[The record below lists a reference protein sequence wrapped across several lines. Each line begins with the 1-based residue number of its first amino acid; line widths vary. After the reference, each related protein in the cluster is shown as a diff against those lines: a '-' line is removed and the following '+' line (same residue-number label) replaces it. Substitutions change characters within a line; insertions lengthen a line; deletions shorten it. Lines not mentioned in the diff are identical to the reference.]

1 MEERAVAAAV
11 AACVGAAALADPAAQ
26 AASGSIVYRK
36 AGRLW
41 VAGPDGKR
49 ARAIPRTRGME
60 NPSQDDRGLI
70 VAQRGTMLHRVDRRG
85 RARNRPFT
93 TPFRTSSLL
102 PAVKGP
108 FWPEVSPD
116 GRHIAYT
123 YSLTASSFD
132 PACSCYRV
140 TPSLNTTFTRADRPT
155 QDPAPSLGLSR
166 RYSKASWIDNRR
178 VLMTTESLY
187 DFAGNVLDPVAI
199 DTLGGGRDSYARWFA
214 ECLGCESLQTLEL
227 YPLDEGEM
235 ARTGDRMAFVAGPL
249 NSRQPGSELFLYPL
263 PPGTP
268 PAIPQ
273 HFCRVTGPN
282 GRFSSPTWSPDGRSL
297 AWADARGIWIGEVGD
312 LSGETCQVTRRLAI
326 PGGTSPDW
334 GRARR

>member
-1 MEERAVAAAV
+1 MGAQEWRSGAVAAAV
-11 AACVGAAALADPAAQ
+11 AACVGAAALAAPAAQ

-155 QDPAPSLGLSR
+155 
-166 RYSKASWIDNRR
+166 
-178 VLMTTESLY
+178 
-187 DFAGNVLDPVAI
+187 
-199 DTLGGGRDSYARWFA
+199 
-214 ECLGCESLQTLEL
+214 
-227 YPLDEGEM
+227 
-235 ARTGDRMAFVAGPL
+235 
-249 NSRQPGSELFLYPL
+249 
-263 PPGTP
+263 
-268 PAIPQ
+268 
-273 HFCRVTGPN
+273 
-282 GRFSSPTWSPDGRSL
+282 
-297 AWADARGIWIGEVGD
+297 
-312 LSGETCQVTRRLAI
+312 
-326 PGGTSPDW
+326 
-334 GRARR
+334 